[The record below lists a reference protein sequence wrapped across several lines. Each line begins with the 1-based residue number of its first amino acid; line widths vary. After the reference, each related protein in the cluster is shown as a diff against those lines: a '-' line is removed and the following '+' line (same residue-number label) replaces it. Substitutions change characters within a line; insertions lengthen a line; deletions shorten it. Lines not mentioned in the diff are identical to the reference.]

1 MKASARFFHMYTERL
16 GMENQFLE
24 LNEKIK
30 HEKSRMIWIFVSE
43 DDKVIIP
50 FEGSEQEALDYWDIL
65 AERGMRIHRL
75 EHQMVQ
81 TADRNP
87 YSPLL

>member
-1 MKASARFFHMYTERL
+1 METQRFLDASS
-16 GMENQFLE
+16 
-24 LNEKIK
+24 
-30 HEKSRMIWIFVSE
+30 EKSNKMIWIFVSE
-43 DDKVIIP
+43 DDKIIIP
-50 FEGSEQEALDYWDIL
+50 FQGSEQEAYDYWDIL

-75 EHQMVQ
+75 EHQLIL